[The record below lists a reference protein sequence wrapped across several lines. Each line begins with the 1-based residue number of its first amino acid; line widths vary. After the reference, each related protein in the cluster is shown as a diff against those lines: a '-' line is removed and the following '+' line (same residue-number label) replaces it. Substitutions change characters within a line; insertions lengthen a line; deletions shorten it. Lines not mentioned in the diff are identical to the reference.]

1 MVSPGGQILI
11 TRLSLPLSLSKSNQI
26 LFFHGES
33 AFGVSKAHM
42 LHVRLPA
49 WQTATVPW
57 LISVPAHETHLT
69 QNLFQLLQLFL
80 ACVEI
85 S

>member
-11 TRLSLPLSLSKSNQI
+11 ARLSLPLSLSRIQSF
-26 LFFHGES
+26 FFHGES
-33 AFGVSKAHM
+33 ALGVSKAHM

-49 WQTATVPW
+49 WQRATGPW
-57 LISVPAHETHLT
+57 LIPVPAHETHLT